1 MRPDAERRAGTR
13 VVLLSIADAEN
24 IEVTDEDVDK
34 ELEEMGK
41 MYGMELDKMKEA
53 LEGSMDFVRKDL
65 LVKKTIDMLY
75 DSAEITMVE
84 PKEPAPVEE
93 VEAPAETEEKEEE
106 AENSE
111 E

>member
-1 MRPDAERRAGTR
+1 
-13 VVLLSIADAEN
+13 
-24 IEVTDEDVDK
+24 
-34 ELEEMGK
+34 
-41 MYGMELDKMKEA
+41 
-53 LEGSMDFVRKDL
+53 MDISHNFVRKDL

-93 VEAPAETEEKEEE
+93 VEAPAETEEKEEDE
-106 AENSE
+106 STE